1 VVRVGGY
8 SDLRLFGIPS
18 MSAVRNSLEAAMTTI
33 LIPTILEDIHA
44 AAVALA
50 LDQTGHRPVR
60 WFCCDFPEV
69 STSSFSI
76 GANVGSTL
84 QIRDHFGTVRV
95 DEVDVLWHR
104 RVGAPTLTS
113 PMAESD
119 REFAAREAKIHLDG
133 LLASVSARAFA
144 VNDYHQARVAEN
156 KLVQLQVA
164 RKVGLTVPETLVS
177 NDPQQIRRFVTQHEG
192 QGVIFKPFGP
202 ATWVSDNRFATIY
215 TSRISARDL
224 PGDDVLKICPGIYQ
238 AYIPKAYEVR
248 VTCMGG
254 EAIAARLDSQRTE
267 QGRVDWRIVPL
278 GEMSISPSELPL
290 DVKYKCQA
298 MLKHLGLVFG
308 CFDFIFTP
316 NEEHVFLEVNQMG
329 QFLWI
334 EQVNPEIPLLQ
345 VFTDFLLSRDPTFIR
360 PRGKHGVSFHDLYEE
375 AVGLIQADYELH
387 RQPARYAHIF
397 RE

>member
-1 VVRVGGY
+1 
-8 SDLRLFGIPS
+8 
-18 MSAVRNSLEAAMTTI
+18 MTTI

-50 LDQTGHRPVR
+50 LDQLGHRPVR

-69 STSSFSI
+69 STSSFSV
-76 GANVGSTL
+76 GPNAGSTL
-84 QIRDHFGTVRV
+84 QIRDYFGTLCV

-104 RVGAPTLTS
+104 RVGSPTLTS

-119 REFAAREAKIHLDG
+119 REIAAREAKIYLGG

-144 VNDYHQARVAEN
+144 VNDYQHARMAEN
-156 KLVQLQVA
+156 KIVQLQVA
-164 RKVGLTVPETLVS
+164 HEVGLTVPETLVS
-177 NDPQQIRRFVTQHEG
+177 NDPQQIRRFMALHEG
-192 QGVIFKPFGP
+192 RGVIFKPFKP
-202 ATWVSDNRFATIY
+202 ATWESENRVAIIY

-267 QGRVDWRIVPL
+267 QGRVDWRLAPP
-278 GEMSISPSELPL
+278 GEMSISPIELPL
-290 DVKYKCQA
+290 DVKYKCQV
-298 MLKHLGLVFG
+298 MLKRLGLVFG

-316 NEEHVFLEVNQMG
+316 NEEHVFMEVNQMG

-360 PRGKHGVSFHDLYEE
+360 SGGKHRFSFHDLYEK
-375 AVGLIQADYELH
+375 AVGLVEADYGLH
-387 RQPARYAHIF
+387 RRPARYAHIF